1 MSKIIKSKAVI
12 LNNKVAKYY
21 NKFHNIEKEDHINKV
36 LESTFNNIIIEKK
49 IDPSTVNKPFNNEEF
64 KFKYDSVKCIDNKRQ
79 CLLDECYFKDA
90 VITIK
95 ITPYDFVKDK
105 KNIVGI
111 TIKLLEVNI
120 I

>member
-1 MSKIIKSKAVI
+1 MLKIIKSKAVI
-12 LNNKVAKYY
+12 LNNNVAKYY
-21 NKFHNIEKEDHINKV
+21 NRFHNIEKEDHINKI
-36 LESTFNNIIIEKK
+36 LEATFDNLIIKK
-49 IDPSTVNKPFNNEEF
+49 EIDTTFNKPFNEQEF
-64 KFKYDSVKCIDNKRQ
+64 RFKYDNIICLDKGKR
-79 CLLDECYFKDA
+79 CTLDDCFFKDA

-95 ITPYDFVKDK
+95 IIPYNFIKDD